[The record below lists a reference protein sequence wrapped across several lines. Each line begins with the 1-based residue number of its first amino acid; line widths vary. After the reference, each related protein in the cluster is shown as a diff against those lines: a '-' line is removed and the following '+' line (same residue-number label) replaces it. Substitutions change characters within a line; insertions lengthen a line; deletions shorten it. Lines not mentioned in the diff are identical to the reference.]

1 MTRSRLV
8 GLFLG
13 IGLAG
18 VTMLLPLPG
27 LGVEGRKALAL
38 TLMTVTFWAFQVA
51 HSGFVAGL
59 FLMLLIILGVST
71 PKVVLNPLVGSS
83 TFLIIGAYLLAAAVR
98 SSCLGER
105 IAYAIMLRFV
115 SSYRSL
121 ILAIFLLSF
130 VLSLLIPHAWPRS
143 FLMMSVMLVMIRTAG
158 IGKQDAK
165 QIGFAVF
172 ASTVPISMIFLTGA
186 SVTNPLALHYAQVN
200 LGWFGW
206 LKVMGLPALLTSVL
220 TLGLFLLIF
229 RQNEP
234 IHFDTVAIRRL
245 YKELGPLSVKEKR
258 ILIWLGIAI
267 IGWFTDSIHGIDI
280 GWITFL
286 IAVLM
291 SFPLIGEVLE
301 GHHWKEVPL
310 NIILYIAAAIAIG
323 TVGSETGMSA
333 FIAGSL
339 LPTTVPTNPYILALV
354 VTTFTLLV
362 HMALG
367 SVLSGMGVTIP
378 ALLAFTSVLG
388 NVNPLVISLW
398 AYTVVGSHFILPF
411 HHTNVLVGVG
421 EENGLYCQKETMR
434 LGFPLIAVVYFITV
448 LVQTSWWQ
456 LLGVFYI

>member
-1 MTRSRLV
+1 MARSRLV

-13 IGLAG
+13 IGLAI
-18 VTMLLPLPG
+18 VSMMLPLPG
-27 LGVEGRKALAL
+27 LGIEGRKTLAL
-38 TLMTVTFWAFQVA
+38 TLMTVTFWALQVA

-59 FLMLLIILGVST
+59 FLMLLIIFGVST
-71 PKVVLNPLVGSS
+71 PAVVLSPLTGSS

-115 SSYRSL
+115 STYRSL
-121 ILAIFLLSF
+121 IVAIFLLSF

-172 ASTVPISMIFLTGA
+172 ASTVPISLIFLTGA

-206 LKVMGLPALLTSVL
+206 LKVMGLPAMIASVL

-229 RQNEP
+229 KQNEP
-234 IHFDTVAIRRL
+234 INFDTVAIRKL
-245 YKELGPLSVKEKR
+245 YADLGPLSEKEKR
-258 ILIWLGIAI
+258 ILIWLVIAI
-267 IGWFTDSIHGIDI
+267 FGWFTDSIHGIDI

-286 IAVLM
+286 VTIFM
-291 SFPLIGEVLE
+291 SFPIIGEVIE

-323 TVGSETGMSA
+323 TVGSETGMNA
-333 FIAGSL
+333 FIANWL
-339 LPTTVPTNPYILALV
+339 LPAQVPSNPYMLALV

-367 SVLSGMGVTIP
+367 SVLSVMGVTIP
-378 ALLAFTSVLG
+378 ALLAFISVLG
-388 NVNPLVISLW
+388 NVNPLVVVLW
-398 AYTVVGSHFILPF
+398 AYTVIGAHFILPY
-411 HHTNVLVGVG
+411 HHTNILVGVG
-421 EENGLYCQKETMR
+421 AENGLYCQKETMR

-448 LVQTSWWQ
+448 LVQTTWW
-456 LLGVFYI
+456 LMIGVFYI